1 LKSRGNIPEVQNPSM
16 KNSREKKVKRENT
29 EQISEKIDKKVKL
42 ISQTEIDDFS
52 KFNDVIELPEQ
63 WMKIDTHKGISFRHF
78 STLKTKKSS
87 WKREKLITNETQ

>member
-1 LKSRGNIPEVQNPSM
+1 M

-29 EQISEKIDKKVKL
+29 EQISERIDKKVKL

-63 WMKIDTHKGISFRHF
+63 
-78 STLKTKKSS
+78 
-87 WKREKLITNETQ
+87 